1 MLKKLILKQTWPLIY
16 QTKNS
21 KTCLM
26 QEQIHL
32 IVLEGSQT
40 TLQGC
45 FAGQSDIN
53 SQISRIGSSFC
64 QLQLFPPGINLH
76 TGYCQVSTTY
86 TLWSWLKQRLL
97 SLAARLASLLNSQD
111 TNFLTDNQNLATYT
125 SMDLTKTVY
134 LIGGWSH
141 SLRTSSVTAEK
152 RISRSSRSLGPKISQ
167 HIH

>member
-1 MLKKLILKQTWPLIY
+1 MEAQAADERLHVRAGAHLLFDAGLVWFGSHQDCVRSIKKQWHISQSTWQHMLKKLILKQTWPLIY

-86 TLWSWLKQRLL
+86 TL
-97 SLAARLASLLNSQD
+97 
-111 TNFLTDNQNLATYT
+111 
-125 SMDLTKTVY
+125 
-134 LIGGWSH
+134 
-141 SLRTSSVTAEK
+141 
-152 RISRSSRSLGPKISQ
+152 
-167 HIH
+167 